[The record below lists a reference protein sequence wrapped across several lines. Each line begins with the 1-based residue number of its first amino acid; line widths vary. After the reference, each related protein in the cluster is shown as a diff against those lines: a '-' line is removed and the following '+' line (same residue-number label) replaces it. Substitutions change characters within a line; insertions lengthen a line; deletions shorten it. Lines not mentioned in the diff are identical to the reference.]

1 VYVHKWRQFDF
12 IIWDNRCILHR
23 GTPFDTTKHRR
34 VMRRTTVAGTGPTV
48 SETGDS
54 LAVAS

>member
-48 SETGDS
+48 RETGDS
-54 LAVAS
+54 LAAAS